1 MGLPITSLYTG
12 LSIFIA
18 LALIV
23 WVVKGR
29 QSEKVPLG
37 DGGSREVMLRMRAQS
52 NFVETALILL
62 IALGLMEFHGMPAW
76 FLHLFG
82 IALVVSRTAHPIGM
96 TNRYP
101 QYPFR
106 SGGTITTL
114 LLMAC
119 AGVVLVSQFLIS

>member
-62 IALGLMEFHGMPAW
+62 IALGLMEFHGMPRGSSICSALHWW
-76 FLHLFG
+76 FPERL
-82 IALVVSRTAHPIGM
+82 IPLV
-96 TNRYP
+96 
-101 QYPFR
+101 
-106 SGGTITTL
+106 
-114 LLMAC
+114 
-119 AGVVLVSQFLIS
+119 